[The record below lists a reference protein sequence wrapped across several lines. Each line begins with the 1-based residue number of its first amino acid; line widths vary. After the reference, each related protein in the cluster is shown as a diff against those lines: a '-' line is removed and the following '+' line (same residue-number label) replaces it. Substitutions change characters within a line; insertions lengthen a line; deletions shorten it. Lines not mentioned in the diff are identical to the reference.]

1 MGVVLRQRPRY
12 FHKKTEMKSFT
23 KPLVSIAVL
32 LTIAITSCSK
42 LIDNPPIPLPNI
54 HSLEE
59 FPFQDYVD
67 SLNALAADS
76 QQILYSSGSLI
87 DPWVMHQEVP
97 GQAECAYVF
106 RSSVPGVVTSLGV
119 LEPSTGYTHTVTL
132 WDSATSVVL
141 AQANVPSLDSGHWT
155 YVSLAL
161 NGLEVPIQANHA
173 YIVGFNTLALQS
185 TISTGEVSD
194 FLYVINGVYDFRQT
208 PTGDNNGYYILPFVS
223 KSFTFEGEYLVEYDP
238 NHPLT
243 GPPFNGFSSNT
254 NNLFGTV
261 DIGFIPEP
269 Q

>member
-42 LIDNPPIPLPNI
+42 LLDNPPIPLPNI

-67 SLNALAADS
+67 SLNA
-76 QQILYSSGSLI
+76 
-87 DPWVMHQEVP
+87 
-97 GQAECAYVF
+97 
-106 RSSVPGVVTSLGV
+106 
-119 LEPSTGYTHTVTL
+119 
-132 WDSATSVVL
+132 
-141 AQANVPSLDSGHWT
+141 
-155 YVSLAL
+155 
-161 NGLEVPIQANHA
+161 
-173 YIVGFNTLALQS
+173 LALQS

-243 GPPFNGFSSNT
+243 GPPFNGFFTNS